1 MPKTIVTFTGD
12 LQKLFAKFEADKSR
26 LGRMVARVERML
38 ELNKRKNVTPGSSA
52 AFQKKVKQ
60 CSGGHPES
68 VSPSADGDEGSAFE
82 GSQSRR
88 DASLRPSAPSP
99 RHAGVGRRTPLSMT
113 GSAVVCQRF
122 P

>member
-1 MPKTIVTFTGD
+1 MPKTVETFTGD

-38 ELNKRKNVTPGSSA
+38 ELNKRKNVAPGTSA
-52 AFQKKVKQ
+52 ALQKKVKH
-60 CSGGHPES
+60 CSGCHPES
-68 VSPSADGDEGSAFE
+68 VSPSADGGEVSAFE
-82 GSQSRR
+82 VSQTRR

-113 GSAVVCQRF
+113 GSAVGCQQF